1 MLLAT
6 PARGMHDPLCVIPR
20 DSPPQFQALS
30 KATPG
35 PFVLTENDLASRWRM
50 SPRTLQR
57 WRTEGRGPHYL
68 KMGRRVNYPVNAVIA
83 YELVIQHESTS
94 QKSFT
99 QGIQV

>member
-6 PARGMHDPLCVIPR
+6 PAHAMHDPLCVIPR
-20 DSPPQFQALS
+20 DSLPQSKALS
-30 KATPG
+30 PTQLG
-35 PFVLTENDLASRWRM
+35 PFVLTENDLATRWRM

-68 KMGRRVNYPVNAVIA
+68 KMGRRVNYPFNAVIA
-83 YELVIQHESTS
+83 YELFIQHESTS
-94 QKSFT
+94 QKSLP